1 MAYKRLAFSP
11 ASYGVQGVNAVSR
24 KLSIV
29 IACGGT
35 GGHLFPGIAVA
46 EESRRRGHK
55 VLLLISRKRVDA
67 DASAKYG
74 SLDFV
79 SVAAIAKPPTLSF
92 RIIPFL
98 VKLWRTVRQ
107 SRRIFKDHQVDVVLG
122 MGGFTS
128 LPPIYAAR
136 KMELLTALHDSNAL
150 PGKANRLGARWC
162 NRVLLGLEA
171 ARGYFESSEVH
182 VTGTPIRSEFC
193 NLPEEKEARVR
204 FGLNPDQPVVLCF
217 GGSQGARFLNT
228 LVVQLAEILGE
239 GVQWLH
245 VAGRQDEE
253 RVKGLVGSREGHVV
267 LGFCDDMP
275 AAYAA
280 STLVISRSG
289 GASLSELAALSL
301 PSILVPYPHAADD
314 HQTFNARC
322 FEEAGAS
329 VLVPESTMNA
339 ADLSGV
345 VGNILGDPS
354 KLESMRQAADSLSTK
369 DAAEKI
375 CDTLETVQKAG

>member
-1 MAYKRLAFSP
+1 M
-11 ASYGVQGVNAVSR
+11 SR

-46 EESRRRGHK
+46 EEARRRGHK
-55 VLLLISRKRVDA
+55 VLLLISRKSVDA

-74 SLDFV
+74 ALDFV

-92 RIIPFL
+92 RIVPFL
-98 VKLWRTVRQ
+98 VKLWSTVRQ
-107 SRRIFKDHQVDVVLG
+107 SRRIFKDRQVNVVLG

-128 LPPIYAAR
+128 LPPIYAAK
-136 KMELLTALHDSNAL
+136 KMKLATALHDSNAL

-171 ARGYFESSEVH
+171 ARGYFEASGID
-182 VTGTPIRSEFC
+182 VTGTPIRSEFH
-193 NLPEEKEARVR
+193 NLPDEKEARVG

-228 LVVQLAEILGE
+228 LVVQLAENLGE

-245 VAGRQDEE
+245 VAGRHDED
-253 RVKGLVGSREGHVV
+253 RVKGLVEDREGHVV
-267 LGFCDDMP
+267 LGFCDNMP

-280 STLVISRSG
+280 SSLVISRAG
-289 GASLSELAALSL
+289 GASLSELAALAL
-301 PSILVPYPHAADD
+301 PSVLVPYPHAADD

-322 FEEAGAS
+322 FEESGAS
-329 VLVPESTMNA
+329 VLVQESSVNT
-339 ADLSGV
+339 ADLSEVIGK
-345 VGNILGDPS
+345 ILGDPS
-354 KLESMRQAADSLSTK
+354 RLEAMRQGAESMSVTN
-369 DAAEKI
+369 AAERI
-375 CDTLETVQKAG
+375 CDVLEDTQRTA

>member
-1 MAYKRLAFSP
+1 M
-11 ASYGVQGVNAVSR
+11 SR

-46 EESRRRGHK
+46 EELRRRGHNP
-55 VLLLISRKRVDA
+55 LLLISRKRVDA

-74 SLDFV
+74 GLDFV

-92 RIIPFL
+92 RMIPFL

-107 SRRIFKDHQVDVVLG
+107 SRKIFKNRRVEVVLG

-128 LPPIYAAR
+128 LPPIYAAS
-136 KMELLTALHDSNAL
+136 KMGLPTALHDSNAL

-162 NRVLLGLEA
+162 NRVLLGLDA
-171 ARGYFESSEVH
+171 ARGYFESGKVE
-182 VTGTPIRSEFC
+182 VTGTPIRSEFGE
-193 NLPEEKEARVR
+193 LPDSREAKVR
-204 FGLNPDQPVVLCF
+204 FGLKPDQPVVLCF
-217 GGSQGARFLNT
+217 GGSQGAKALNT
-228 LVVQLAEILGE
+228 LVVEAADFLGE

-253 RVKGLVGSREGHVV
+253 RVRELVGGREGHIV

-280 STLVISRSG
+280 STLVVSRSG
-289 GASLSELAALSL
+289 GASLSELASLGL

-329 VLVPESTMNA
+329 VMVPESHLNVS
-339 ADLSGV
+339 DLAGL
-345 VGNILGDPS
+345 VGEILGDPA
-354 KLESMRQAADSLSTK
+354 KLEIMNQAAGALSVM
-369 DAAEKI
+369 DAAERI
-375 CDTLETVQKAG
+375 CDTLEEL

>member
-1 MAYKRLAFSP
+1 MAFSP
-11 ASYGVQGVNAVSR
+11 ASYGVQGVNVVSR

-79 SVAAIAKPPTLSF
+79 SVAAIAKPPTVSF
-92 RIIPFL
+92 RTIAFL

-136 KMELLTALHDSNAL
+136 KMKLLTALHDSNAL

-171 ARGYFESSEVH
+171 ARGYFESSDVH

-193 NLPEEKEARVR
+193 NLPEKKKARVR
-204 FGLNPDQPVVLCF
+204 FGLKPDQPVVLCF

-228 LVVQLAEILGE
+228 LVVQMAEILGE

-289 GASLSELAALSL
+289 GASLSELAALAL

-314 HQTFNARC
+314 HQTINARC

-329 VLVPESTMNA
+329 VLAPESSVNA
-339 ADLSGV
+339 EDLSGV
-345 VGNILGDPS
+345 VGEILGDPS
-354 KLESMRQAADSLSTK
+354 KLESMRQAAGSLSTK

-375 CDTLETVQKAG
+375 CDTLETIQKAG

>member
-1 MAYKRLAFSP
+1 M
-11 ASYGVQGVNAVSR
+11 SR

-204 FGLNPDQPVVLCF
+204 FGLKPDQPVVLCF

-322 FEEAGAS
+322 FADVGAS

-354 KLESMRQAADSLSTK
+354 KLESMRQAADSLATK

-375 CDTLETVQKAG
+375 CDTLETIQKAG

>member
-1 MAYKRLAFSP
+1 M
-11 ASYGVQGVNAVSR
+11 SR

-55 VLLLISRKRVDA
+55 VLLLISRKSVDA

-74 SLDFV
+74 ALDFV

-92 RIIPFL
+92 RIVPFL
-98 VKLWRTVRQ
+98 VKLWRTVRE
-107 SRRIFKDHQVDVVLG
+107 SRRIFKDRQVDVVLG

-128 LPPIYAAR
+128 LPPIYGAK
-136 KMELLTALHDSNAL
+136 KMKLATALHDSNAL

-162 NRVLLGLEA
+162 NRVLLGLAA
-171 ARGYFESSEVH
+171 AREYFESSEVD
-182 VTGTPIRSEFC
+182 VTGTPIRSEFH

-245 VAGRQDEE
+245 VAGRHDEE
-253 RVKGLVGSREGHVV
+253 RVKGLVGDREGHVV

-280 STLVISRSG
+280 SSLVVSRSG
-289 GASLSELAALSL
+289 GASLSELAALAI

-329 VLVPESTMNA
+329 VLVPESSVNA
-339 ADLSGV
+339 ADLSEV
-345 VGNILGDPS
+345 VDQILGNPS
-354 KLESMRQAADSLSTK
+354 RLEGMRKGAESMSIIN
-369 DAAEKI
+369 AAERI
-375 CDTLETVQKAG
+375 CDVLEDIQRTT